1 MLTGCLG
8 KDRYALVL
16 LLLCLV
22 VVAQS
27 AALISANE
35 QHHSQDHC
43 CTLCH
48 LGPMPFL
55 HTHVAAVA
63 LPALFVVWLE
73 PASAFIATHDVFL
86 PIGSSR
92 APPA

>member
-1 MLTGCLG
+1 MQIPGRG
-8 KDRYALVL
+8 EGRYLPIW

-22 VVAQS
+22 LVAQS
-27 AALISANE
+27 AALSSANE

-48 LGPMPFL
+48 VGPLPFL
-55 HTHVAAVA
+55 HTSVSAVVMPV
-63 LPALFVVWLE
+63 LSVVWLE
-73 PASAFIATHDVFL
+73 PASSFIATREVL
-86 PIGSSR
+86 LSTSSSR